1 VSRIVE
7 MQSREYKES
16 ERRTS
21 AVVMGRE
28 TAD

>member
-1 VSRIVE
+1 